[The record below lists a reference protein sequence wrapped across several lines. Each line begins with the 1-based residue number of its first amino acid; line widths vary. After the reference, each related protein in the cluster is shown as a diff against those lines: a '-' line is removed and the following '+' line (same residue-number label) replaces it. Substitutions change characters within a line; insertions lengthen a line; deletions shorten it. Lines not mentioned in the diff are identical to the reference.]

1 MNPFDLRIGQGYD
14 IHRLEPGEGVTLGG
28 VFIPCEHRIVA
39 HSDGDVLLHALCDA
53 LLGALGR
60 GDIGRWF
67 PDTDPRF
74 AGADSRGLLR
84 TVMAAVVEAGYAVVN
99 ADLSLI
105 AETPRVARHVP
116 EMVQRIASD
125 LGVSEDRVNVK
136 ATTQE
141 RLGALGRREGLA
153 ALAVVLLAPRT
164 VVGRGPED

>member
-1 MNPFDLRIGQGYD
+1 MSPFDLRIGQGYD

-28 VFIPCEHRIVA
+28 VFIPCAYRIVA

-53 LLGALGR
+53 LLGAIGR

-67 PDTDPRF
+67 PDSDPAF

-84 TVMAAVVEAGYAVVN
+84 TVMAAVHAAGFAVVN

-105 AETPRVARHVP
+105 AEAPRVARHVP
-116 EMVQRIASD
+116 EMVQRIAQD
-125 LGVSEDRVNVK
+125 LGVAGERVNVK

-141 RLGALGRREGLA
+141 RLGALGRGEGLA
-153 ALAVVLLAPRT
+153 ALAVVLLAPCT
-164 VVGRGPED
+164 VVGRRPGD